1 MGSPILRKHQFPIDM
16 AKILYF
22 CFICSSIKKLH
33 PYLCSS
39 YGYSKVHRT
48 KRMKSHMKNRD
59 FWASPNHFSQV
70 ARRPHQGHQGF
81 QAREATWQQRGVGG

>member
-1 MGSPILRKHQFPIDM
+1 
-16 AKILYF
+16 
-22 CFICSSIKKLH
+22 
-33 PYLCSS
+33 
-39 YGYSKVHRT
+39 
-48 KRMKSHMKNRD
+48 MKSHMKNRD